1 MKVVILA
8 GGKGLRFFE
17 ETKNIPKPMIRI
29 GSKPILWHI
38 MKIYSYY
45 GINDFIICAGYKN
58 EIIKNY
64 FKKNF
69 NNNIEKWK
77 INVVNTG
84 QKTSTGGRLKRVKK
98 LVSKEKFFLFTYGD
112 GVCDINIKKLI
123 KFHIKKKKLAT
134 VTAVKPPGRY
144 GILKIKKSTVYN
156 FSEKEKG
163 GDGYINGGFFV
174 LSPKVIKYI
183 KNDNSI
189 WEKDPMNYLAKNKQL
204 IAYKHKGFWQS
215 MDTMRDKI
223 ELENSWRKKNAK
235 WKIWK

>member
-1 MKVVILA
+1 MKAVILA

-29 GSKPILWHI
+29 GNKPILWHI

-45 GINDFIICAGYKN
+45 GIKDFIICAGYKN
-58 EIIKNY
+58 EIIKAY

-69 NNNIEKWK
+69 SNNVDKWK
-77 INVVNTG
+77 ITVVNTG
-84 QKTSTGGRLKRVKK
+84 QKTLTGGRLKRVKK

-112 GVCDINIKKLI
+112 GVSDINIKKLI

-144 GILKIKKSTVYN
+144 GILKIKKSIVYN

-174 LSPKVIKYI
+174 LSPKVINYI
-183 KNDNSI
+183 KDDNSI
-189 WEKDPMNYLAKNKQL
+189 WEKAPMNLLAKKKQL
-204 IAYKHKGFWQS
+204 IAYKHMGFWQS

-223 ELENSWRKKNAK
+223 ELEKSWRKKNAS